1 MPAKTR
7 SPHAPKVLSIQERFK
22 AHLEASA
29 QCERWARK
37 GIAMAAAG
45 RIAEA
50 KAAEK
55 KARAWMAKMLALEAK
70 NAEQLKPRLEGS
82 RGEGLSG

>member
-7 SPHAPKVLSIQERFK
+7 SPRAPKVQSIQERFK

-29 QCERWARK
+29 QCEKWARK
-37 GIAMAAAG
+37 GIALAAAG

-50 KAAEK
+50 KKAEE
-55 KARAWMAKMLALEAK
+55 KARRCMARMLALEPRYK
-70 NAEQLKPRLEGS
+70 NREGS
-82 RGEGLSG
+82 T

>member
-7 SPHAPKVLSIQERFK
+7 SPRAPKVLTIQERFK

-29 QCERWARK
+29 QCERWART
-37 GIAMAAAG
+37 GIELVAAG

-50 KAAEK
+50 KVAQK
-55 KARAWMAKMLALEAK
+55 KERACMAKMLALEPK
-70 NAEQLKPRLEGS
+70 RVFRETG
-82 RGEGLSG
+82 